1 MPLIMPFSLRR
12 RVRTAPPYTFHQ
24 GQRIRGREHDLVVLG
39 AESIRHEAREAPL
52 VVAGSVETDGEG
64 LDRRCIRLARRTRSH
79 GARVNTATD
88 KPPDRDVT
96 AEPPSYRGP
105 VPSELRRGARRDH
118 ERISRGHLHPV
129 HDGAGVPP
137 EAGGHKPGDA
147 THFTFSLSSL

>member
-64 LDRRCIRLARRTRSH
+64 LDRRGIRLARRTRSH

-105 VPSELRRGARRDH
+105 VPNEVRRGAG
-118 ERISRGHLHPV
+118 RGHQRQRPGDLPPGHG
-129 HDGAGVPP
+129 GAGGP
-137 EAGGHKPGDA
+137 A
-147 THFTFSLSSL
+147 

>member
-88 KPPDRDVT
+88 KPPDPDGT
-96 AEPPSYRGP
+96 AEPPSYQCLELMPQALDPFDLADRAIGGGGQGP
-105 VPSELRRGARRDH
+105 GPSTQ
-118 ERISRGHLHPV
+118 
-129 HDGAGVPP
+129 GAG
-137 EAGGHKPGDA
+137 AGHPRR
-147 THFTFSLSSL
+147 